1 MLKITAKWINA
12 MPALDM
18 LIKKYKSRKISTQYL
33 LLLIPAIS
41 LLFITFAVVVYYL
54 GKPEA
59 LKTNLELSEII
70 TKKTNQALIR
80 WLEEQIRT
88 AQTIARDPRVV
99 DACAAPLDTQ
109 KRAVAQKYLSEM
121 HARYPYYENIPLAL
135 RLPEGQTIPVN
146 VRGEQKVIGNGNFF
160 IDTVDGKTIGK
171 CGPQFSYIQNVFAGK
186 PYFISGVYPSILRGN
201 PIFVVAV
208 PILHNGEIVG
218 ATIVAPRM
226 DYFTEFFVEKSV
238 IGMTGYLSM
247 IDQHGMFIS
256 HPQKK
261 LILNPKGKDLIKPVM
276 DKISAGESYFL
287 SSFEGQTKAYY
298 VEKLTMVQLH
308 MEDSWYII
316 FCRGYDEIMAG
327 IVAFLVK
334 TFISMLLIAV
344 AVTLLVFF
352 LTRRLITKPMGKLT
366 LAANSVAEGN
376 LLVHIASDGS
386 QNEVGILSRSINDM
400 TESIREQTIKIRE
413 AVDTLNATAS
423 SIVSASSQQ
432 EEAMKGLEGNVAQV
446 GVSSKQISAT
456 SQELARTMDGVKNAA
471 EEASRLANAGQASIY
486 DLQDAMQT
494 LSQGSDSISGKLAL
508 IRQKAGSIDSIIA
521 TITKISDQTNL
532 LSLNAAIEAEKA
544 GEYGRGFSVV
554 AREIG
559 RLANETAISTLDISD
574 IINEMQSSVMD
585 GVKEMDHFRE
595 GVNHGVHSADDATMQ
610 LSKVIAKVANLTPE
624 FDKVN
629 EGMHFQSLGSR
640 QISDAMADL
649 NHSAVQMSSSLSQFK
664 AITDQLNAAASR
676 LSDTVSRFVV

>member
-1 MLKITAKWINA
+1 MS
-12 MPALDM
+12 ALGA
-18 LIKKYKSRKISTQYL
+18 LIKRYKSRKISTQYL
-33 LLLIPAIS
+33 LLLIPAIA

-70 TKKTNQALIR
+70 AKKTNQALIR

-88 AQTIARDPRVV
+88 AQTIAHDPRVIE
-99 DACAAPLDTQ
+99 ACASPLDMQ
-109 KRAVAQKYLSEM
+109 KRAAAQKFLSEM

-135 RLPEGQTIPVN
+135 KLAEGQTVPVN
-146 VRGEQKVIGNGNFF
+146 VRGELKTIGNGNFF

-186 PYFISGVYPSILRGN
+186 PYFISEVYPSILRGN

-208 PILHNGEIVG
+208 PVLHNGAIIG

-238 IGMTGYLSM
+238 MGMTGYLVMMDQSGM
-247 IDQHGMFIS
+247 IIS

-261 LILNPKGKDLIKPVM
+261 LILNPQGKELIKPVM
-276 DKISAGESYFL
+276 DKIRAGESYFL
-287 SSFEGQTKAYY
+287 SSFDGKDKAYY
-298 VEKLTMVQLH
+298 VEKLTTAQFNMQ
-308 MEDSWYII
+308 DSWYII
-316 FCRGYDEIMAG
+316 FCRGYDEILAG
-327 IVAFLVK
+327 IFAFLTK
-334 TFISMLLIAV
+334 TFISVLLIV
-344 AVTLLVFF
+344 IAVTLFVYF
-352 LTRRLITKPMGKLT
+352 LTRYLVTKPMEKVT
-366 LAANSVAEGN
+366 QAVDSVAQGDLRVRIETG
-376 LLVHIASDGS
+376 GQ
-386 QNEVGILSRSINDM
+386 QNEVGILSGSINKM
-400 TESIREQTIKIRE
+400 TVSIREQTIRIRE
-413 AVDTLNATAS
+413 AVDTLNGIATA
-423 SIVSASSQQ
+423 IVSASSQQ

-456 SQELARTMDGVKNAA
+456 SQELARTMEGVKRAA
-471 EEASRLANAGQASIY
+471 EEASTLANAGHTS
-486 DLQDAMQT
+486 LTGMQDAMQM
-494 LSQGSDSISGKLAL
+494 LSNGTDVVSDKLAL
-508 IRQKAGSIDSIIA
+508 INQKAKSIDSIIA

-574 IINEMQSSVMD
+574 IINEMHVSVVD
-585 GVKEMDHFRE
+585 GVKEMENFRQ
-595 GVNHGVHSADDATMQ
+595 GVTHGVRSADDAAMQ
-610 LSKVIAKVANLTPE
+610 LSQVIAKVAYLSPE

-629 EGMHFQSLGSR
+629 EGMHFQSLGSG

-649 NHSAVQMSSSLSQFK
+649 NHSAGQMSNSLSQFK
-664 AITDQLNAAASR
+664 AVTEQLNSAANR
-676 LSDTVSRFVV
+676 LIRTVSRAVV